1 MDVEAPGRVREG
13 CDCYGCVSS
22 ELKGRLPL
30 SRVRERPVGLS
41 ERSGE
46 RPIRM
51 GWGVRAA
58 SAPSSCPDVD
68 QQPQV
73 RVVRFI

>member
-1 MDVEAPGRVREG
+1 
-13 CDCYGCVSS
+13 
-22 ELKGRLPL
+22 LKGRLPL

-58 SAPSSCPDVD
+58 P
-68 QQPQV
+68 
-73 RVVRFI
+73 